1 MVVLLGRWKEG
12 KEASVDVTIMHPL
25 APYISFHTV
34 KDGIQAAAAA
44 EEEKHMYNDAACA
57 QTGYISEP
65 FAATTFVSLGPETS
79 AFMSEFGKLL

>member
-12 KEASVDVTIMHPL
+12 KEASVDVITMHPL

-34 KDGIQAAAAA
+34 KDGVQAAAAA
-44 EEEKHMYNDAACA
+44 EEEMHMYNDAACA
-57 QTGYISEP
+57 QTGCISEP

-79 AFMSEFGKLL
+79 AFMSAFGKLL